1 MQNEPL
7 RLHYRLTCVAGEDP
21 EAKARDIALEQT
33 VELPEGCFSPE
44 IEATVVGTV
53 ERLEAC
59 GESVWRAV
67 IAYEPATLGDDALQL
82 FNLLF
87 GNISLKRGI
96 RVEQV
101 DWPAP
106 VLRRLGGPRHGID
119 GLRRLC
125 GDVRDR
131 PLLCAALKPM
141 GLSPERL
148 AEICG
153 QFVTGGADIVKD
165 DHGLADQE
173 AAPFEARVERCQEA
187 VQRANRKTGGTSLY
201 FPNLTCGPDRLPR
214 RLELAEQA
222 GCKGILISPLL
233 VGLETVRW
241 IARSTDLAILSHPAL
256 AGAYFQPS
264 HGIAPE
270 VLLGE
275 LFRIVGS
282 DGVIYPNPG
291 GRFPLSEESCAA
303 INGRLRGP
311 LGDLLPSF
319 PVPGGGIDTHRVSH
333 WIERYGPDT
342 MFLIGGSLYAQP
354 DLAAATRQLTRS
366 LTRPGA

>member
-1 MQNEPL
+1 MQEQPL
-7 RLHYRLTCVAGEDP
+7 RLHYRLTCAAGESP

-33 VELPEGCFSPE
+33 VELPEGCFGPE
-44 IEATVVGTV
+44 IEATVVGTL

-59 GESVWRAV
+59 GESVWKAV
-67 IAYEPATLGDDALQL
+67 IVYDPLTIGDDALQL
-82 FNLLF
+82 LNLLF
-87 GNISLKRGI
+87 GNISLKNGI
-96 RVEQV
+96 RVERV
-101 DWPAP
+101 EWPAS

-119 GLRRLC
+119 GVRRLC
-125 GDVRDR
+125 GGAGDR

-141 GLSPERL
+141 GLSSDRL
-148 AEICG
+148 AGICE
-153 QFVTGGADIVKD
+153 QFVAGGADIVKD

-173 AAPFEARVERCQEA
+173 SAPFEARLERCQEA
-187 VQRANRKTGGTSLY
+187 VQRANRKAGSTSLY
-201 FPNLTCGPDRLPR
+201 FPNLTCGPDRLPK

-241 IARSTDLAILSHPAL
+241 IARSTGFAILSHPAL
-256 AGAYFQPS
+256 SGAYFHPS

-270 VLLGE
+270 LLLGE

-291 GRFPLSEESCAA
+291 GRFPLGEESCAA
-303 INGRLRGP
+303 IDDGLRGP

-319 PVPGGGIDTHRVSH
+319 PVPGGGIDAERVPY
-333 WIERYGPDT
+333 WIKRHGPDT

-354 DLAAATRQLTRS
+354 DLTAATRRLARS
-366 LTRPGA
+366 LARSDV